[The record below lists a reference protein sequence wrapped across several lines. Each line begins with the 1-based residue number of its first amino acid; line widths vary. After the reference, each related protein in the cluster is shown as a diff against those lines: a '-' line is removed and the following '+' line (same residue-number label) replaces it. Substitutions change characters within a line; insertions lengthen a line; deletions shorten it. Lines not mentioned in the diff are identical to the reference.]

1 MIKNISPTYLFAQTP
16 PSPTEA
22 LGMVPGMMPGLTGVT
37 GLTGLTG
44 MDPNAVWRP
53 WGPWGTWWS
62 GKKRHGSQNGTIE
75 MHHFLFIFADLI

>member
-53 WGPWGTWWS
+53 WGTWWS

-75 MHHFLFIFADLI
+75 MHHFLFIFAELI